1 MAERDGLRI
10 MHSFRLKS
18 PQDFLGLL
26 ILLLGL
32 AWLPLIFLNFDMHHD
47 GLIVVS
53 VENLKL
59 ALFNHGAWPFNQYGS
74 TWIFPYVIVASIV
87 PSSYLLLGIRLLT
100 VVYYLVSARCIFLTS
115 KALGGNT
122 SGKIA
127 VLLFFILQP
136 WLGGWNSSFLPW
148 PSSFS
153 IMLHSILSLL
163 VVRQLQENESCSRK
177 SKFRMAFVGS
187 LVFLAAGSRLQV
199 GLILFAVV
207 LLILLIKKIHLV
219 TFYILGG
226 LILSILWFLFLSY
239 KGWLRD
245 SLTDSILL
253 AGQFISG
260 EPIYYPNPYLSVLA
274 GVALSAFVFL
284 VQRYSKKNK
293 KSFVITLTILVLILF
308 SILIFRLYR
317 LQSNSFNLYNF
328 ITITQRKTMA
338 AVFFSTVIIGIF
350 SLLAGLRSQNIHQV
364 AKVFTRTDVRACFVL
379 GLATGTQVWPFFDQM
394 HIWWSFSPLCIIT
407 SLIIEALVRKNGTY
421 TLQRISVV
429 LLTFGM
435 TILAIPFSQQ
445 FMIERLEVKS
455 FGLSQIYLGREYEV
469 NNQKLRNFL
478 RAQMPLGS
486 SVLNLCPNADP
497 FLPFGDFLQETR
509 FPVYWSSFS
518 NVSNVEN
525 TFLRSHPDFIVRC
538 ETYYYTGSAL
548 ENYRTKQFRIIEKVM
563 GKEKFFASL
572 EIGSSRWEIYRVK
585 NSD

>member
-1 MAERDGLRI
+1 
-10 MHSFRLKS
+10 
-18 PQDFLGLL
+18 
-26 ILLLGL
+26 
-32 AWLPLIFLNFDMHHD
+32 
-47 GLIVVS
+47 
-53 VENLKL
+53 
-59 ALFNHGAWPFNQYGS
+59 
-74 TWIFPYVIVASIV
+74 
-87 PSSYLLLGIRLLT
+87 
-100 VVYYLVSARCIFLTS
+100 
-115 KALGGNT
+115 
-122 SGKIA
+122 
-127 VLLFFILQP
+127 
-136 WLGGWNSSFLPW
+136 
-148 PSSFS
+148 
-153 IMLHSILSLL
+153 
-163 VVRQLQENESCSRK
+163 
-177 SKFRMAFVGS
+177 
-187 LVFLAAGSRLQV
+187 
-199 GLILFAVV
+199 
-207 LLILLIKKIHLV
+207 
-219 TFYILGG
+219 
-226 LILSILWFLFLSY
+226 
-239 KGWLRD
+239 
-245 SLTDSILL
+245 
-253 AGQFISG
+253 
-260 EPIYYPNPYLSVLA
+260 
-274 GVALSAFVFL
+274 
-284 VQRYSKKNK
+284 
-293 KSFVITLTILVLILF
+293 
-308 SILIFRLYR
+308 
-317 LQSNSFNLYNF
+317 
-328 ITITQRKTMA
+328 MA
-338 AVFFSTVIIGIF
+338 AVFFSTVVIGIF